1 VSIWC
6 SWPTIGRDEDD
17 EIDNA
22 GPCLTYWEGRSN
34 HYPKVGEEFPAA
46 VSVDSIPAF
55 CMPGADVNDD
65 TGEDVAPW
73 LRLCLMTTAGR
84 SFHNVHGTAEDRR
97 PMIHDGGTVV
107 LSRAAVTALRDQLT
121 EWLALDYREDA

>member
-1 VSIWC
+1 MSIWC
-6 SWPTIGRDEDD
+6 SWQYIGELEDD
-17 EIDNA
+17 RPDPA
-22 GPCLTYWEGRSN
+22 VPVLTYWEGWSN

-46 VSVDSIPAF
+46 MGISSIPAF
-55 CMPGADVNDD
+55 CVPGAPEDD
-65 TGEDVAPW
+65 YRVASW
-73 LRLCLMTTAGR
+73 LRLSLSTTAGR

-121 EWLALDYREDA
+121 EWLALDYREDV